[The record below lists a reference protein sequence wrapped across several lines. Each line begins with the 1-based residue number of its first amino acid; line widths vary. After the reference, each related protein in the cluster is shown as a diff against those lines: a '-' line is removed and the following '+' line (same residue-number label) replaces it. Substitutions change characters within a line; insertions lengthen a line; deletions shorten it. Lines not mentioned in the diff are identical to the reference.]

1 MMAENRT
8 SLKNITALVLA
19 ACTPAMTVLAALNC
33 VVVDFAAGD
42 FPRGFIQ
49 LAAFFA
55 AAAVPLIS
63 GKGVKLYNLCTE
75 KIGESA
81 TAIVMY
87 TAASALT
94 VATMAFDLAIPAGI
108 AAGIMLV
115 LAFSQDKWRISGGA
129 WWMMG
134 LLFVGINF
142 LFAGQQ
148 LIIIELIT
156 ALMLTVVPVCI
167 VAAAILHAREIKAA
181 ILVTLII
188 ILFGIIWSF
197 GRIDYGSVAPVT
209 SESYRKLTGGISSRA
224 EFDRMLQKA
233 FGDLMIPTLLPG
245 HSGIKVYYRGS
256 LANGYREVLKSMP
269 YISELA
275 VEPRDSGIVFMP
287 SVKDTMRMLSMF
299 KNRENQFDVVIVD
312 SGMDNPAAAAVAIP
326 RYIRLAGDGF
336 LVIANSNELT
346 NKLKSVLDE
355 SFKYKF
361 QLPYPAKYTV
371 YTNQETDMELTR
383 FDRDLAKLFPNN
395 PYVPP
400 EIMSFLFAKVSELG
414 LKQETGEPENKW
426 PHRNILEN
434 GSPIVLWMGVA
445 ALAIYFVVRL
455 VFGGRERSA
464 VILDGGEDGFFAGA
478 IAAMAVLVCAA
489 AEIMPVTP
497 LVCLIMLGAAL
508 TGVAGVRA
516 RQIKYFAAVLI
527 MIASAAFIPYG
538 WILWIIIAIFIFKIV
553 PRVPAA
559 IMVAAGVT
567 ILTAWGLFSG
577 YEPEIFPAVI
587 ACAFAG
593 PLFCDAF
600 KPLRDRALSIDY
612 MCALAIGVA
621 AGIAVG
627 AWLGA
632 ESLFGMTILMAML
645 RGPALLRIGRGGVKK

>member
-1 MMAENRT
+1 MMTGNRT
-8 SLKNITALVLA
+8 SLKNITALVLSA
-19 ACTPAMTVLAALNC
+19 FTPAMVVLAALNC
-33 VVVDFAAGD
+33 VIVDFAGHN
-42 FPRGFIQ
+42 FSRGFFQ
-49 LAAFFA
+49 LTLFFA
-55 AAAVPLIS
+55 FAAVPLLG
-63 GKGVKLYNLCTE
+63 GKGVKFYNLCTE
-75 KIGESA
+75 KVGDNAAALI
-81 TAIVMY
+81 MY

-94 VATMAFDLAIPAGI
+94 VATMAFGMAIPAGV
-108 AAGIMLV
+108 AAGIMMMLT
-115 LAFSQDKWRISGGA
+115 LTQGKWRISGGA

-134 LLFVGINF
+134 LFFVGINF

-156 ALMLTVVPVCI
+156 ALMLTVVPVCA
-167 VAAAILHAREIKAA
+167 VAAVILHAREIKAA
-181 ILVTLII
+181 VAATLII

-197 GRIDYGSVAPVT
+197 GRIDYSQISPMT
-209 SESYRKLTGGISSRA
+209 PESYRRLTGGISSRA

-346 NKLKSVLDE
+346 SKLKTVLED
-355 SFKYKF
+355 SFKYKL

-383 FDRDLAKLFPNN
+383 FDRDLARLFPGN

-414 LKQETGEPENKW
+414 LKQEAGEPENKW
-426 PHRNILEN
+426 PRRNILEN
-434 GSPIVLWMGVA
+434 GSPIVMWMGFA
-445 ALAIYFVVRL
+445 ALAIYFVARL

-464 VILDGGEDGFFAGA
+464 AILDGGEDGFFAGA

-508 TGVAGVRA
+508 TGATGVWA
-516 RQIKYFAAVLI
+516 RQIKYFAAIFI
-527 MIASAAFIPYG
+527 MIFAAAFIPYG

-567 ILTAWGLFSG
+567 AMTAWGFFAG
-577 YEPEIFPAVI
+577 YEPVIFAAVI

-600 KPLRDRALSIDY
+600 KPLRDRALSGDY
-612 MCALAIGVA
+612 MCALAIGIA

-632 ESLFGMTILMAML
+632 ESLFGMIVLTVVW
-645 RGPALLRIGRGGVKK
+645 RGPALLRIGRGGTGK